1 MAESGYSGEVRIE
14 IIKIDGNKVNLTGY
28 AQGGISATASDK
40 VYGRIENST
49 LLLTWPDQ
57 DCKDKYTMKRDDSN
71 NLILDGHQKCG
82 GLSAGK
88 VLLKKI
94 E

>member
-1 MAESGYSGEVRIE
+1 MAGSGYSGEVRIE

-71 NLILDGHQKCG
+71 NSILDGPSICG
-82 GLSAGK
+82 GM
-88 VLLKKI
+88 VERVQLKKI

>member
-1 MAESGYSGEVRIE
+1 MAGSGYSGEVRIE

-71 NLILDGHQKCG
+71 NLILDGPSICG
-82 GLSAGK
+82 GM
-88 VLLKKI
+88 VERVQLKKI

>member
-1 MAESGYSGEVRIE
+1 MAGSGYSGEVRIE

-57 DCKDKYTMKRDDSN
+57 D
-71 NLILDGHQKCG
+71 
-82 GLSAGK
+82 
-88 VLLKKI
+88 
-94 E
+94 